1 MIDAKFIPCPF
12 CGETKRL
19 SVACLGVS
27 YIACSGCH
35 TEGPTADDDVAAI
48 AAWNQRAADA
58 GESELEAL
66 RKFAHEATIAITGL
80 TGGGSE
86 FFGKRVG
93 DIYLADLPFC
103 VKRIRET
110 RESLFEAMKES
121 KREARDARSKA
132 EPQS

>member
-1 MIDAKFIPCPF
+1 MTETKMMPCP
-12 CGETKRL
+12 E
-19 SVACLGVS
+19 
-27 YIACSGCH
+27 I
-35 TEGPTADDDVAAI
+35 TEELRNAALEAWIGGPTVMDGVDAVLRVAI
-48 AAWNQRAADA
+48 AAWNKRADTGG

-103 VKRIRET
+103 VKQIRET
-110 RESLFEAMKES
+110 REGLFDAMKEA